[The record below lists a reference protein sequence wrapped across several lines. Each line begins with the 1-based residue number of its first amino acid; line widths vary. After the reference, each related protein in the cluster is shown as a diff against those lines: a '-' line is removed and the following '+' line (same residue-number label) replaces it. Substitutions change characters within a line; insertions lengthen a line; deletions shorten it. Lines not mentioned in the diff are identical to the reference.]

1 MITSKERADYEQAIA
16 QEIPADDHA
25 ANGEIEVAVREIK
38 KQVRVGKLALE
49 SKLKKKL
56 REDDPVIA
64 WLPRHSADLINRY
77 RIGEDGKTPEQ
88 RRTGKK
94 WRKPAVEFGE
104 RIYFKEAVHRRRK
117 RDLEA
122 RMIEGRYIGHHAR
135 TGALLVITSDGVK
148 KGASFRRLPE
158 AERWTT

>member
-1 MITSKERADYEQAIA
+1 MNKSEGEPAIVALKNQAVADVEPKIEAIA

-77 RIGEDGKTPEQ
+77 RIGED
-88 RRTGKK
+88 
-94 WRKPAVEFGE
+94 
-104 RIYFKEAVHRRRK
+104 
-117 RDLEA
+117 
-122 RMIEGRYIGHHAR
+122 
-135 TGALLVITSDGVK
+135 
-148 KGASFRRLPE
+148 
-158 AERWTT
+158 